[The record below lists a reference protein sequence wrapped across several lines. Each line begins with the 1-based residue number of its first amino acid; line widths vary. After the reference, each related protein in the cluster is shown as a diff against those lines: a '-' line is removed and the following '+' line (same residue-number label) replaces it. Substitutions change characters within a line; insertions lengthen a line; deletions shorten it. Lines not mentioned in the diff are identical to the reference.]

1 MPPQPGTY
9 VGRAALIE
17 LWRPAIVGP
26 QAFGEF
32 RMIPTGANRQPA
44 AATYV
49 RRAGDDRYRPLAI
62 DVLRIED
69 GLVAEVT
76 TFGHRWFPRFGLPSE
91 L

>member
-32 RMIPTGANRQPA
+32 RIIPTGANRQPA
-44 AATYV
+44 AAAYV

-76 TFGHRWFPRFGLPSE
+76 TFGRRWFPRFGLPSA

>member
-1 MPPQPGTY
+1 M
-9 VGRAALIE
+9 
-17 LWRPAIVGP
+17 
-26 QAFGEF
+26 
-32 RMIPTGANRQPA
+32 
-44 AATYV
+44 

>member
-26 QAFGEF
+26 GAFGEF
-32 RMIPTGANRQPA
+32 RMIPTGANCQPA

-76 TFGHRWFPRFGLPSE
+76 TFGPRWFPRFELPNA